1 MGQKAM
7 IFAAGLGTRL
17 RPLTDH
23 KPKALVEINGV
34 TMLERV
40 LRRVIDAGCDDIVVN
55 VCHFGEQIIDFL
67 AAKNNFGVKIH
78 ISDERE
84 ALLDTGGGVLAA
96 RQWLEG
102 DGDIL
107 IHNADILT
115 DFNLNSMMEFHAQS
129 GADATLLVKPRN
141 TARYLLFEQ
150 DKMCGWTN
158 VQTGEVKPQGLVYDA
173 EKMQALAFG
182 GVHVISGRIFSTL
195 EKYATDPKFSITPFY
210 IDSCRELKIMGYQP
224 VESYQWHDIGKIESL
239 RAAEEAMRE

>member
-67 AAKNNFGVKIH
+67 AAKNNFGVTIH

-115 DFNLNSMMEFHAQS
+115 DLNLNLMMEFHAQS

-224 VESYQWHDIGKIESL
+224 VESYQWFDIGKPETLTLAESSFK
-239 RAAEEAMRE
+239 

>member
-67 AAKNNFGVKIH
+67 AAKNNFGVTIH

-224 VESYQWHDIGKIESL
+224 KESYQWFDIGKPETL
-239 RAAEEAMRE
+239 TLAENSFK

>member
-67 AAKNNFGVKIH
+67 AAKNNFGVTIH

-182 GVHVISGRIFSTL
+182 GVHIISPSIFNTL
-195 EKYATDPKFSITPFY
+195 EHYSSEPKFSITPFY
-210 IDSCRELKIMGYQP
+210 IDNCNSLKIKGYQP
-224 VESYQWHDIGKIESL
+224 KESYQWFDIGKPETL
-239 RAAEEAMRE
+239 TLAENSFK